1 MKKRARHSGGDARG
15 RVLAFADPYFNGK
28 LDDFRIANRAL
39 TPAEVY
45 ALATVPPL
53 LGDYNRNNVVDLA
66 DYTVWRDNLGSAVLP
81 YHSADGNGDGRIA
94 LDDHL
99 VWKSRFGQRAA
110 SPAAAAMV
118 ESAATS
124 STSLALDWA
133 YFDLADVKGDF
144 LTLPALLNEPPL
156 DEQVALLPPL
166 LGAVTMNWSDS
177 VCEAK
182 DELLDA
188 SEDLSGEERFE
199 PEMLLRGAFTLVRN
213 YLSRVHH
220 SPGVARG
227 VRGRC

>member
-1 MKKRARHSGGDARG
+1 
-15 RVLAFADPYFNGK
+15 
-28 LDDFRIANRAL
+28 
-39 TPAEVY
+39 
-45 ALATVPPL
+45 
-53 LGDYNRNNVVDLA
+53 
-66 DYTVWRDNLGSAVLP
+66 
-81 YHSADGNGDGRIA
+81 
-94 LDDHL
+94 
-99 VWKSRFGQRAA
+99 
-110 SPAAAAMV
+110 MV

-199 PEMLLRGAFTLVRN
+199 PEMLLARSVHSGSELPVESSPLARSSARS
-213 YLSRVHH
+213 SR
-220 SPGVARG
+220 PLLTPKCR
-227 VRGRC
+227 